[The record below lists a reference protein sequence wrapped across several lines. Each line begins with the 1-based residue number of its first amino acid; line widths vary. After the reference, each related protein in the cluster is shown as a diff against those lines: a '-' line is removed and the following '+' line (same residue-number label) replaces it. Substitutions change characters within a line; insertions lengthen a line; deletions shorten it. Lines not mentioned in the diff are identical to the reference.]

1 MDWFRHDI
9 NAQGDIKIR
18 KLVHKYGICAY
29 GAFWLIVEL
38 LYRQGGSASAQD
50 ISDEF
55 DLMDVTGMKE
65 ILEKSGLFEIA
76 EDGSWSSKRVGKELS
91 IREDLRSVRSE
102 AGRKGAESR
111 WQNGKAMANDGKA
124 MAKNATDKTDK
135 TDNKEKVVS
144 KDTPKKKNFQKPSL
158 DEIKAYCKERNNSVD
173 AQIFFDFYESKGWM
187 IGKNHMRDWKAA
199 VRTWESSD
207 TQSRIPHHDYE
218 CIKGTNIRMSLVA
231 DGTREEFPE
240 PEVKW
245 T

>member
-1 MDWFRHDI
+1 MDWFRHD
-9 NAQGDIKIR
+9 ADAHDDIKIR
-18 KLVHKYGICAY
+18 KLLRKHGPCAY

-38 LYRQGGSASAQD
+38 IYRNDGSASAQD
-50 ISDEF
+50 VNDEF
-55 DLMDVTGMKE
+55 DLMNLEGMKE
-65 ILEKSGLFEIA
+65 ILADSGLFQIA
-76 EDGSWSSKRVGKELS
+76 EDGSWSSKRV
-91 IREDLRSVRSE
+91 SE
-102 AGRKGAESR
+102 EIDYWNERRQKRIDAGRLGGLAKAS
-111 WQNGKAMANDGKA
+111 NAKAMLSNALANSSTIP
-124 MAKNATDKTDK
+124 NHTLPI
-135 TDNKEKVVS
+135 KEEVVS

-199 VRTWESSD
+199 VRTWENSD

-240 PEVKW
+240 KEVIWK
-245 T
+245 